1 MLFSETF
8 NNIEGT
14 GGNDNQWT
22 DAIAGVQMNL
32 DDANTD
38 MKGWSSESGM
48 VYAAK
53 ECIMLGTSSINGD
66 ITTPAFAIAGPSTLT
81 FRAGALRNKGDGSTL
96 ELYVDNGTI
105 TPSRVSMTKGA
116 FLDREAVITATGK
129 VKITFKAQKGHFLLD
144 DVMVTDGVNNTTAIQ
159 TVRTDATDQPRYF
172 TLDGR
177 FAGNDLSLLRK
188 GIYLVNGRAVV
199 VK

>member
-1 MLFSETF
+1 
-8 NNIEGT
+8 
-14 GGNDNQWT
+14 
-22 DAIAGVQMNL
+22 
-32 DDANTD
+32 
-38 MKGWSSESGM
+38 
-48 VYAAK
+48 
-53 ECIMLGTSSINGD
+53 
-66 ITTPAFAIAGPSTLT
+66 
-81 FRAGALRNKGDGSTL
+81 
-96 ELYVDNGTI
+96 
-105 TPSRVSMTKGA
+105 MTKGA